1 MPQFH
6 VQVPHELPQ
15 QEARERLN
23 RFIDIL
29 RQKFQDSVND
39 LEQNWDGDTLRF
51 QFKTYGIPLKGG
63 IAVEP
68 DKLEVKGDLPF
79 TAVMFRGKIESTI
92 REQLERLM
100 RGDGN

>member
-6 VQVPHELPQ
+6 VQVPHELSQ
-15 QEARERLN
+15 QEVRERLN

-39 LEQNWDGDTLRF
+39 LQQNWDGDTLRF
-51 QFKTYGIPLKGG
+51 QFKTYGIALKGG
-63 IAVEP
+63 IAIEP

-79 TAVMFRGKIESTI
+79 SAVMFRGKIESTI